1 MITIIKYLFLFVPT
15 LLLGQTYYSSIIYPD
30 SSGQLIYHADKE
42 NNYIPN
48 FSNAGYRGGGVP
60 LPEVS
65 IKKIIQPI
73 SGDNTQHI
81 QKALDEMATLPLDQ
95 KGIRGALLLK
105 AGKYLISGTIRIKAS
120 GIVLRGEGD
129 GEDTLKNT
137 VLVAT
142 GNVPALR
149 NVIEVGFSSTGT
161 DWRQAVGGIKTKI
174 VSSFLPSG
182 TKTIQVE
189 NSQNYKIGDT
199 IGLYHPSTYFWLK
212 RIDFGGPDTDEPW
225 SVTAVDMYYLRH
237 IVAIDRNQ
245 HKIKLDVPLFDHFDR
260 EFVQTEIFKVS
271 LPGNVTE
278 VGVENLRVDIA
289 TNGVFDEAHAKSALA
304 FNGAENVWVKQFT
317 GLHFYYAAVD
327 FTRTNFATVIQS
339 KGLEPHSLID
349 GERRY
354 NFNVGAYTSNI
365 LFTQCHTTEGRH
377 SYVSNGAS
385 TASGIV
391 FHRSTSQ
398 GDHNSSEGHRRWS
411 QGLLYDNIA
420 FSKVNNQILIGL
432 YNRGSYGTAH
442 GWSTTSGVAW
452 NVTSDQPAY
461 NQAVIQKPPFHQNFA
476 IGGNITFT
484 GNHRFSQPPGYME
497 HAFKQVSPQSL
508 YDEQLKIRLA
518 GLETPDAPAQWK
530 VTKNVSQGIISME
543 WLDIAMDET
552 GYQIETSVD
561 GGKSYQVLKNL
572 TSNTSQYTISEAG
585 FNANT
590 LFRVVAKGEK
600 GWSPYTYSTTAL
612 VTTGTSNTLAQMG
625 ITLYPNPSGN
635 ILKISSATP
644 LKNGVI
650 YHLNG
655 TKLKEWQWENGTDL
669 SISLIELPQ
678 GQYFIS
684 LSSDNQKTAIG
695 SFQKY

>member
-1 MITIIKYLFLFVPT
+1 M
-15 LLLGQTYYSSIIYPD
+15 
-30 SSGQLIYHADKE
+30 
-42 NNYIPN
+42 
-48 FSNAGYRGGGVP
+48 
-60 LPEVS
+60 
-65 IKKIIQPI
+65 
-73 SGDNTQHI
+73 
-81 QKALDEMATLPLDQ
+81 
-95 KGIRGALLLK
+95 
-105 AGKYLISGTIRIKAS
+105 
-120 GIVLRGEGD
+120 
-129 GEDTLKNT
+129 
-137 VLVAT
+137 AT

-174 VSSFLPSG
+174 VSPFLPSG

-225 SVTAVDMYYLRH
+225 TVTAVDMYYLRH

-245 HKIKLDVPLFDHFDR
+245 HKIKLDVPIFDHFDR
-260 EFVQTEIFKVS
+260 EFVQTEIYKVA

-278 VGVENLRVDIA
+278 VGVENLRVDIV
-289 TNGVFDEAHAKSALA
+289 TSGVFDEAHAKSALA

-339 KGLEPHSLID
+339 KGLEPHSTID

-391 FHRSTSQ
+391 FHRCTSQ

-452 NVTSDQPAY
+452 NVTSDRPTY

-476 IGGNITFT
+476 IGGNITLT

-530 VTKNVSQGIISME
+530 VTKNGAQGILSME
-543 WLDIAMDET
+543 WLDVAMDET
-552 GYQIETSVD
+552 GYQIEYSVD

-572 TSNTSQYTISEAG
+572 PSNTTQYTMSEAG

-625 ITLYPNPSGN
+625 ITLYPNPTGN

-655 TKLKEWQWENGTDL
+655 TKLKEWQWENGTEL

>member
-1 MITIIKYLFLFVPT
+1 MITIIKYLLLFVPT

-48 FSNAGYRGGGVP
+48 FSHAGYRGGGVP

-137 VLVAT
+137 VLMAT

-161 DWRQAVGGIKTKI
+161 DWRQAVGGVRTKI
-174 VSSFLPSG
+174 TSPFLPSG

-225 SVTAVDMYYLRH
+225 TVTAVDIYYLRH
-237 IVAIDRNQ
+237 IVAIDRSQ
-245 HKIKLDVPLFDHFDR
+245 HKINLDVPIFDHFDR
-260 EFVQTEIFKVS
+260 EFVQTEIYKVA

-278 VGVENLRVDIA
+278 VGIENLRVDIL

-339 KGLEPHSLID
+339 KGLEPHSTID

-391 FHRSTSQ
+391 FHRCTSQ

-452 NVTSDQPAY
+452 NVTSDRPTY

-476 IGGNITFT
+476 IGGNITLT
-484 GNHRFSQPPGYME
+484 GNHRFSQPPGHME

-530 VTKNVSQGIISME
+530 VTKNGAQGIISME
-543 WLDIAMDET
+543 WLDVAMDET

-572 TSNTSQYTISEAG
+572 PPNTTQYTMSEAG
-585 FNANT
+585 LNANT

-644 LKNGVI
+644 LKIGVI

>member
-1 MITIIKYLFLFVPT
+1 
-15 LLLGQTYYSSIIYPD
+15 
-30 SSGQLIYHADKE
+30 
-42 NNYIPN
+42 
-48 FSNAGYRGGGVP
+48 
-60 LPEVS
+60 
-65 IKKIIQPI
+65 
-73 SGDNTQHI
+73 
-81 QKALDEMATLPLDQ
+81 MAALPLDQ

-105 AGKYLISGTIRIKAS
+105 AGKYTIAGTIRIKAS
-120 GIVLRGEGD
+120 GIILRGEGD

-149 NVIEVGFSSTGT
+149 NVIEVGFSSSGT

-174 VSSFLPSG
+174 TSPFLPSG

-237 IVAIDRNQ
+237 IVAIDRSQ
-245 HKIKLDVPLFDHFDR
+245 HKIKLDVPIFDHFDR
-260 EFVQTEIFKVS
+260 EFVQAEIYKVA

-304 FNGAENVWVKQFT
+304 FNGTENVWVKQFT

-327 FTRTNFATVIQS
+327 FTRTNFATVINA
-339 KGLEPHSLID
+339 KGLEPHSLIT

-354 NFNVGAYTSNI
+354 NFNVGALTSNI
-365 LFTQCHTTEGRH
+365 LFTQCQTTEGRH

-391 FHRSTSQ
+391 FHRCTSQ

-452 NVTSDQPAY
+452 NVTSDRPTY

-476 IGGNITFT
+476 IGGNITLT

-530 VTKNVSQGIISME
+530 VTKNVAQGILSME

-552 GYQIETSVD
+552 GYQIEYSTD

-572 TSNTSQYTISEAG
+572 PSNTTQYTIPEAG

-600 GWSPYTYSTTAL
+600 GCSPYTYSTTAL

-625 ITLYPNPSGN
+625 ISLYPNPSGD
-635 ILKISSATP
+635 ILKISSSTP

-655 TKLKEWQWENGTDL
+655 TKLKEWQWENGTEL

>member
-1 MITIIKYLFLFVPT
+1 
-15 LLLGQTYYSSIIYPD
+15 
-30 SSGQLIYHADKE
+30 
-42 NNYIPN
+42 
-48 FSNAGYRGGGVP
+48 
-60 LPEVS
+60 
-65 IKKIIQPI
+65 
-73 SGDNTQHI
+73 
-81 QKALDEMATLPLDQ
+81 
-95 KGIRGALLLK
+95 
-105 AGKYLISGTIRIKAS
+105 
-120 GIVLRGEGD
+120 
-129 GEDTLKNT
+129 
-137 VLVAT
+137 
-142 GNVPALR
+142 
-149 NVIEVGFSSTGT
+149 
-161 DWRQAVGGIKTKI
+161 
-174 VSSFLPSG
+174 
-182 TKTIQVE
+182 
-189 NSQNYKIGDT
+189 
-199 IGLYHPSTYFWLK
+199 
-212 RIDFGGPDTDEPW
+212 
-225 SVTAVDMYYLRH
+225 H
-237 IVAIDRNQ
+237 IVDIDRNQ
-245 HKIKLDVPLFDHFDR
+245 HKIKLDVPIFDHFDR
-260 EFVQTEIFKVS
+260 EFVQTEIYKVA

-278 VGVENLRVDIA
+278 VGIEKLRVDIE

-304 FNGAENVWVKQFT
+304 FYGAENVWVKQFT

-354 NFNVGAYTSNI
+354 NFNVGAFTSNI
-365 LFTQCHTTEGRH
+365 LFTQCQTTEGRH

-391 FHRSTSQ
+391 FHRSTSM

-452 NVTSDQPAY
+452 NITSDQPNY

-476 IGGNITFT
+476 IGGNITLT
-484 GNHRFSQPPGYME
+484 GKHRFNQPPGFME
-497 HAFKQVSPQSL
+497 HAFRQVTPVSL
-508 YDEQLKIRLA
+508 YDTQLAIRLS
-518 GLETPDAPAQWK
+518 GRETPDAPAQWK
-530 VTKNVSQGIISME
+530 VSREVSKGIISME

-552 GYQIETSVD
+552 GYLIEYSID

-572 TSNTSQYTISEAG
+572 PSNTTQYTFSDAG

-590 LFRVVAKGEK
+590 LFRLVAKGEK

-625 ITLYPNPSGN
+625 ISLYPNPSGD
-635 ILKISSATP
+635 ILKISSSTP

-655 TKLKEWQWENGTDL
+655 TKLKEYQWENGMEI

-684 LSSDNQKTAIG
+684 LSSDDQKTAVG

>member
-1 MITIIKYLFLFVPT
+1 
-15 LLLGQTYYSSIIYPD
+15 
-30 SSGQLIYHADKE
+30 
-42 NNYIPN
+42 
-48 FSNAGYRGGGVP
+48 
-60 LPEVS
+60 
-65 IKKIIQPI
+65 
-73 SGDNTQHI
+73 
-81 QKALDEMATLPLDQ
+81 
-95 KGIRGALLLK
+95 
-105 AGKYLISGTIRIKAS
+105 
-120 GIVLRGEGD
+120 
-129 GEDTLKNT
+129 
-137 VLVAT
+137 
-142 GNVPALR
+142 
-149 NVIEVGFSSTGT
+149 
-161 DWRQAVGGIKTKI
+161 
-174 VSSFLPSG
+174 
-182 TKTIQVE
+182 
-189 NSQNYKIGDT
+189 
-199 IGLYHPSTYFWLK
+199 
-212 RIDFGGPDTDEPW
+212 
-225 SVTAVDMYYLRH
+225 MYYLRH

-245 HKIKLDVPLFDHFDR
+245 HKIKLDVPIFDHFDR
-260 EFVQTEIFKVS
+260 EFVQTEIYKVA

-278 VGVENLRVDIA
+278 VGVENLRVDIV
-289 TNGVFDEAHAKSALA
+289 TSGVFDEAHAKSALA
-304 FNGAENVWVKQFT
+304 FYGAENVWVKQFT

-339 KGLEPHSLID
+339 KGLEPHSTID

-391 FHRSTSQ
+391 FHRCTSQ

-452 NVTSDQPAY
+452 NVTSDRPTY

-530 VTKNVSQGIISME
+530 VTKNVAQGILSME
-543 WLDIAMDET
+543 WLDVAMDET
-552 GYQIETSVD
+552 GYQIEYSVD

-572 TSNTSQYTISEAG
+572 PSNTTQYTMSEAG

-612 VTTGTSNTLAQMG
+612 ITTGTSNTLAKMG
-625 ITLYPNPSGN
+625 ITLYPNPTGN

-655 TKLKEWQWENGTDL
+655 TKLKEWQWENSTEL

>member
-1 MITIIKYLFLFVPT
+1 
-15 LLLGQTYYSSIIYPD
+15 
-30 SSGQLIYHADKE
+30 
-42 NNYIPN
+42 
-48 FSNAGYRGGGVP
+48 
-60 LPEVS
+60 
-65 IKKIIQPI
+65 
-73 SGDNTQHI
+73 
-81 QKALDEMATLPLDQ
+81 
-95 KGIRGALLLK
+95 
-105 AGKYLISGTIRIKAS
+105 
-120 GIVLRGEGD
+120 
-129 GEDTLKNT
+129 
-137 VLVAT
+137 
-142 GNVPALR
+142 
-149 NVIEVGFSSTGT
+149 
-161 DWRQAVGGIKTKI
+161 
-174 VSSFLPSG
+174 
-182 TKTIQVE
+182 
-189 NSQNYKIGDT
+189 
-199 IGLYHPSTYFWLK
+199 
-212 RIDFGGPDTDEPW
+212 
-225 SVTAVDMYYLRH
+225 MYYLRH

-245 HKIKLDVPLFDHFDR
+245 HKIKLDVPIFDHFDR
-260 EFVQTEIFKVS
+260 EFVQTEIYKVA

-278 VGVENLRVDIA
+278 VGIENLRVDIV
-289 TNGVFDEAHAKSALA
+289 TSGVFDEAHAKSALA

-339 KGLEPHSLID
+339 KGLEPHSTID

-391 FHRSTSQ
+391 FHRCTSQ

-476 IGGNITFT
+476 IGGNIILT

-530 VTKNVSQGIISME
+530 VTKNGAQGILSME
-543 WLDIAMDET
+543 WLDVAMDET
-552 GYQIETSVD
+552 GYQIEYSVD
-561 GGKSYQVLKNL
+561 EGKSYQVLKNL
-572 TSNTSQYTISEAG
+572 PSNTTQYTMSEAG

-612 VTTGTSNTLAQMG
+612 ITTGTSNTLAQMG
-625 ITLYPNPSGN
+625 ITFYPNPTGN

-655 TKLKEWQWENGTDL
+655 TKLKEWQWENGTEL

>member
-1 MITIIKYLFLFVPT
+1 MITIIKYLFLLVPT

-30 SSGQLIYHADKE
+30 SSGQLMYHADKE

-48 FSNAGYRGGGVP
+48 FSHAGYKGGGVP

-65 IKKIIQPI
+65 IKKTIQPI

-81 QKALDEMATLPLDQ
+81 QKALDEMAALPLDQ

-105 AGKYLISGTIRIKAS
+105 AGKYLIAGTIRIKAS

-225 SVTAVDMYYLRH
+225 TVTAVDMYYLRH

-245 HKIKLDVPLFDHFDR
+245 HKIKLDVPIFDHFDR
-260 EFVQTEIFKVS
+260 EFVQTEIYKVA

-278 VGVENLRVDIA
+278 VGVENLRVDIV
-289 TNGVFDEAHAKSALA
+289 TSGVFDEAHAKSALA

-327 FTRTNFATVIQS
+327 FTKTNFATVIQS
-339 KGLEPHSLID
+339 KGLEPHSTID

-497 HAFKQVSPQSL
+497 HAFKQVNPQSL

-530 VTKNVSQGIISME
+530 VTKNVAQGIISME

-552 GYQIETSVD
+552 GYQIEYSID

-572 TSNTSQYTISEAG
+572 PSNTTQYTISEAG

-590 LFRVVAKGEK
+590 FFRVVAKGEK

-612 VTTGTSNTLAQMG
+612 VTTGTSKTLAQMG
-625 ITLYPNPSGN
+625 ITIYPNPSGN
-635 ILKISSATP
+635 ILKISSSTP
-644 LKNGVI
+644 LKSGII

>member
-1 MITIIKYLFLFVPT
+1 M
-15 LLLGQTYYSSIIYPD
+15 
-30 SSGQLIYHADKE
+30 
-42 NNYIPN
+42 
-48 FSNAGYRGGGVP
+48 
-60 LPEVS
+60 
-65 IKKIIQPI
+65 
-73 SGDNTQHI
+73 
-81 QKALDEMATLPLDQ
+81 
-95 KGIRGALLLK
+95 
-105 AGKYLISGTIRIKAS
+105 
-120 GIVLRGEGD
+120 
-129 GEDTLKNT
+129 
-137 VLVAT
+137 AT

-161 DWRQAVGGIKTKI
+161 DWRQAVGGVRTKI
-174 VSSFLPSG
+174 TSPFLPSG

-189 NSQNYKIGDT
+189 NSQNYKLGDT

-225 SVTAVDMYYLRH
+225 TVTAVDMYYLRH

-245 HKIKLDVPLFDHFDR
+245 HKIKLDVPIFDHFDR
-260 EFVQTEIFKVS
+260 EFVQTEIYKVA

-278 VGVENLRVDIA
+278 VGVENLRVDIV
-289 TNGVFDEAHAKSALA
+289 TSGVFDEAHAKSALA

-339 KGLEPHSLID
+339 KGLEPHSTID

-391 FHRSTSQ
+391 FHRCTSQ

-452 NVTSDQPAY
+452 NVTSDRPTY

-476 IGGNITFT
+476 IGGNITLT

-530 VTKNVSQGIISME
+530 VTKNGAQGILSME
-543 WLDIAMDET
+543 WLDVAMDET
-552 GYQIETSVD
+552 GYQIEFSID

-572 TSNTSQYTISEAG
+572 PSNTTQYTMSEAG
-585 FNANT
+585 FNVNT

-600 GWSPYTYSTTAL
+600 GWSPYTYSTTAFI
-612 VTTGTSNTLAQMG
+612 TTGTSNTLAQMG
-625 ITLYPNPSGN
+625 ITLYPNPTGN

-655 TKLKEWQWENGTDL
+655 TKLKEWQWENSTEL
-669 SISLIELPQ
+669 SVSLIELPQ

-684 LSSDNQKTAIG
+684 LSSENQKTAIG

>member
-48 FSNAGYRGGGVP
+48 FSHAGYRGGGVP

-105 AGKYLISGTIRIKAS
+105 AGKYLIAGTIRIKAS

-225 SVTAVDMYYLRH
+225 TVTAVDMYYLRH

-327 FTRTNFATVIQS
+327 FTKTNFATVIQS
-339 KGLEPHSLID
+339 KGLEPHSTID

-452 NVTSDQPAY
+452 NVTSDRPTY

-497 HAFKQVSPQSL
+497 HAFKQVNPQSL

-530 VTKNVSQGIISME
+530 VTKNGAQGIISME
-543 WLDIAMDET
+543 WLDVAMDEL

-561 GGKSYQVLKNL
+561 GGKSYQILKNL
-572 TSNTSQYTISEAG
+572 PPNTTQYTISEAG

-655 TKLKEWQWENGTDL
+655 TKLKEWQWENGTEL

-678 GQYFIS
+678 GQYFIY

>member
-1 MITIIKYLFLFVPT
+1 MITILKYLFLFVPT
-15 LLLGQTYYSSIIYPD
+15 VLLGQTYYSSIIYPD
-30 SSGQLIYHADKE
+30 SSGQLMYHADKE

-48 FSNAGYRGGGVP
+48 FSHAGYRGGGVP

-65 IKKIIQPI
+65 IKKTIQPV

-81 QKALDEMATLPLDQ
+81 QKALDEIAALPLDQ

-142 GNVPALR
+142 GNVPAFR

-161 DWRQAVGGIKTKI
+161 DWRQAVGGVKTKI
-174 VSSFLPSG
+174 TSPFLPSG

-225 SVTAVDMYYLRH
+225 TVTAVDMYYLRH
-237 IVAIDRNQ
+237 IVDIDRNQ
-245 HKIKLDVPLFDHFDR
+245 HKIKLDVPIFDHFDR
-260 EFVQTEIFKVS
+260 EFVQTEIYKVA

-278 VGVENLRVDIA
+278 VGVENLRVDIE
-289 TNGVFDEAHAKSALA
+289 TKGVFDEAHAKSAIA
-304 FNGAENVWVKQFT
+304 FYGAENVWVKQFT

-354 NFNVGAYTSNI
+354 NFNVGAFTSNI

-391 FHRSTSQ
+391 FHRSSSM

-452 NVTSDQPAY
+452 NITSDQPNY

-476 IGGNITFT
+476 IGGNITLT
-484 GNHRFSQPPGYME
+484 GKHRFNQPPGYME
-497 HAFKQVSPQSL
+497 HAFRQVSPLSL
-508 YDEQLKIRLA
+508 YDAQLAIRLS
-518 GLETPDAPAQWK
+518 GRETPDAPAQWK
-530 VTKNVSQGIISME
+530 VSREASKGIISME

-552 GYQIETSVD
+552 GYQIEYSID

-572 TSNTSQYTISEAG
+572 PSNTTQYTIPEAG

-612 VTTGTSNTLAQMG
+612 VTTGTSSSLAQMG
-625 ITLYPNPSGN
+625 ITLYPNPSGD
-635 ILKISSATP
+635 ILKISSSTP

-655 TKLKEWQWENGTDL
+655 TKLKEWQWENGMEL